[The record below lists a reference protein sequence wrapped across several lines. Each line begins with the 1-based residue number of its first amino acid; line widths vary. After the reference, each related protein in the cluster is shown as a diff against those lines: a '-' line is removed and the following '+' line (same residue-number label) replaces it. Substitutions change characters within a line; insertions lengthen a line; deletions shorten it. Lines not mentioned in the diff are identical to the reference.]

1 MRLLK
6 IAFALAV
13 LMLVTSC
20 ATTPQARIEKNRAAF
35 DAFPADVQEKVRAG
49 RVDLGFTSLM
59 VTLALG
65 EPDREL
71 SRSSDAGKEE
81 VWVYRRTSSGFG
93 FGFGIGGGGGHMGY
107 GGGVSMSTAPDYD
120 EDAMRVIFRDGKVT
134 AVEKRVK

>member
-6 IAFALAV
+6 ILSAAV
-13 LMLVTSC
+13 TLLLITSC

-35 DAFPADVQEKVRAG
+35 DSFPADVQEKVRAG
-49 RVDLGFTSLM
+49 RVDLGFTPLM
-59 VTLALG
+59 VALALG
-65 EPDREL
+65 EPDRVL
-71 SRSSDAGKEE
+71 NRSSAAGQEE

-93 FGFGIGGGGGHMGY
+93 FGFGLGGGGGHMGY

-120 EDAMRVIFRDGKVT
+120 EDAMRVVFRDGKVT

>member
-1 MRLLK
+1 
-6 IAFALAV
+6 
-13 LMLVTSC
+13 
-20 ATTPQARIEKNRAAF
+20 
-35 DAFPADVQEKVRAG
+35 
-49 RVDLGFTSLM
+49 M

-71 SRSSDAGKEE
+71 NRSSETGKEE
-81 VWVYRRTSSGFG
+81 VWVYRRTGSGFS
-93 FGFGIGGGGGHMGY
+93 FGVGVGGGGGHTGY